1 LLVKGVLKLK
11 SRKQKPM
18 LKEDAMQRQQRLIKL
33 AQAGE
38 QAERQLGLEEKEKK
52 EDVNKH
58 KWKGTM

>member
-1 LLVKGVLKLK
+1 MK